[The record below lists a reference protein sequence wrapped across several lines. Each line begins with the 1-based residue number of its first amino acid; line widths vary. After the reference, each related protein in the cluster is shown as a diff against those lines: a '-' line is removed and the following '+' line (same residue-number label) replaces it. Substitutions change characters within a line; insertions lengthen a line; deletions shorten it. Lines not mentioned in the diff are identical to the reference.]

1 MARKLVLAMTGLTQ
15 AAIEK
20 EEPRLRA
27 EAFGMATW
35 SSTPSKERAFAL
47 QSGPFISEPVS
58 PLPEAS
64 AAAAP
69 EGSSSFQC
77 ATGPA
82 GAKVV
87 KVKSSETARLPA
99 VSRERTR

>member
-1 MARKLVLAMTGLTQ
+1 MARKLVWATAGLTQ

-35 SSTPSKERAFAL
+35 SSTPSKERALAS

-69 EGSSSFQC
+69 LPSSNFQWP
-77 ATGPA
+77 TGPA
-82 GAKVV
+82 TG
-87 KVKSSETARLPA
+87 EA
-99 VSRERTR
+99 VAAVLTSLEKPLSFPVRS

>member
-1 MARKLVLAMTGLTQ
+1 MARKLVLATAGLTQ

-27 EAFGMATW
+27 EAFGTATW
-35 SSTPSKERAFAL
+35 SSTPSKERALARVPVV

-64 AAAAP
+64 AAVVP
-69 EGSSSFQC
+69 LPSSNFQ
-77 ATGPA
+77 
-82 GAKVV
+82 
-87 KVKSSETARLPA
+87 
-99 VSRERTR
+99 